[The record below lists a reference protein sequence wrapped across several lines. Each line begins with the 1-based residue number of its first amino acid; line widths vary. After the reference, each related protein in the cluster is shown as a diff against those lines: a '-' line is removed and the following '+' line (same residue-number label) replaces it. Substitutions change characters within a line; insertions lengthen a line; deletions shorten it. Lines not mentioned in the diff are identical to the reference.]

1 MQIILSQ
8 SARDVILQ
16 EFSFGISQFQENV
29 KLVLENVSETEIN
42 FLSENINLEI
52 GYGES
57 LMRHSQELF
66 DNFGFVVD
74 AKLVYFFVSNI
85 RSEIRS
91 GINRLMRDYSAN
103 RIKRNLTN
111 VFHLFLSNLKAIVDG
126 EVLKIQYAERR
137 DEDVLECWEI
147 FKVPMLEIGYDAI
160 TILKNLAFSEVET
173 LAKQFNLTRE
183 ESSSKVNHLISDL
196 SMRHLT
202 SFSARLSVTTYV
214 SFH

>member
-1 MQIILSQ
+1 M
-8 SARDVILQ
+8 
-16 EFSFGISQFQENV
+16 
-29 KLVLENVSETEIN
+29 LENVSETEIN